1 MLKNEDE
8 QSTYAKRAYL
18 NYRKSYGQDAINTV
32 RRSISSLRT
41 SMDESS
47 QSQNQK
53 SAPQPYINLKS
64 STKYHKQGQI
74 CLANKLR
81 ANTSLAVAEPTIEDS
96 RLSASNTQQ
105 SNVPLNK
112 RAQGKL
118 LPAL

>member
-1 MLKNEDE
+1 MKVEDE

-18 NYRKSYGQDAINTV
+18 NYRKTYGHDAIQTV

-47 QSQNQK
+47 HSQKQK
-53 SAPQPYINLKS
+53 PAQPYINLKS
-64 STKYHKQGQI
+64 STKYNKQGGI
-74 CLANKLR
+74 ILANKLR
-81 ANTSLAVAEPTIEDS
+81 SITSLAVDVTIEES
-96 RLSASNTQQ
+96 RLSVPG

-112 RAQGKL
+112 KAQGKL